1 MKIELNCGVTVDVKK
16 DVFDDMRIV
25 DFLADI
31 EDGNFLS
38 IARLT
43 SAIFSKEDKKKIYDK
58 LGECV
63 ISKKQVKNDARLYCL
78 TSYHVITKSPN
89 S

>member
-43 SAIFSKEDKKKIYDK
+43 SVIFSKEDKNKIYDK
-58 LGECV
+58 LGEAYNGRV
-63 ISKKQVKNDARLYCL
+63 PVVEFQNLITELMGKLGEQGKN
-78 TSYHVITKSPN
+78 
-89 S
+89 

>member
-1 MKIELNCGVTVDVKK
+1 MKIELNCGVTVDVEKG
-16 DVFDDMRIV
+16 VFDDMRIV

-38 IARLT
+38 ISRLT

-58 LGECV
+58 LGEANNGRV
-63 ISKKQVKNDARLYCL
+63 SVVDFQNLITELMIKLGEQGKN
-78 TSYHVITKSPN
+78 
-89 S
+89 